1 MRTPRMSRQSI
12 APRLLLSLT
21 LALSLL
27 FATASS
33 VFADGDEGTLP
44 SSGGTIEF
52 ASGVTVKTPDGASSS
67 DVTVTYT
74 ALEEDA
80 IPGEAAEGTALGSL
94 VFTLDAGGATF
105 SQFAEVTIP
114 FSDDDLAAAADG
126 RTDNVGV
133 SSWDAVSGSWIELF
147 PIRDILN
154 NTLTISQQSLGTY
167 AVVVTLP
174 SEDAATPTPTMTTTP
189 VVVTPEEPD
198 PPPTGGFGVSNSL
211 MMGLLLMGALF
222 LMGGGY
228 VLARNRNR

>member
-1 MRTPRMSRQSI
+1 MRTSRFSRQSI

-33 VFADGDEGTLP
+33 VFADGHEGTLP
-44 SSGGTIEF
+44 ASGGTVEF
-52 ASGVTVKTPDGASSS
+52 DSGVTIKTPDGASSS
-67 DVTVTYT
+67 DVTVTYA
-74 ALEEDA
+74 ALEGDA
-80 IPGEAAEGTALGSL
+80 IPGEAAEGTMLGSL

-105 SQFAEVTIP
+105 DQFAEVTIP
-114 FSDDDLAAAADG
+114 FTADDVAAAKDA

-133 SSWDAVSGSWIELF
+133 SSWDEVSGSWIALF

-154 NTLTISQQSLGTY
+154 NTLTVSQQSLGTY
-167 AVVVTLP
+167 AVVITLP
-174 SEDAATPTPTMTTTP
+174 DEPVEEPPEPTPMATETP
-189 VVVTPEEPD
+189 DEPD
-198 PPPTGGFGVSNSL
+198 TPATGGFGVSNSL
-211 MMGLLLMGALF
+211 MMGLALLGALF

>member
-1 MRTPRMSRQSI
+1 MRTPRLSRQSI
-12 APRLLLSLT
+12 GPRILLSLT

-33 VFADGDEGTLP
+33 VFADGHEGTLP

-67 DVTVTYT
+67 DVDVTYT
-74 ALEEDA
+74 ALEGEA
-80 IPGEAAEGTALGSL
+80 VPGEAAEGTMLGSL

-105 SQFAEVTIP
+105 KQFAEVTIP
-114 FSDDDLAAAADG
+114 FSADDIAAAADM
-126 RTDNVGV
+126 RTDNISV
-133 SSWDAVSGSWIELF
+133 SSWDGVSGSWIELY

-174 SEDAATPTPTMTTTP
+174 TEVVEATPTATVAPVATEPPPEPTMA
-189 VVVTPEEPD
+189 E
-198 PPPTGGFGVSNSL
+198 TGGVGVNNSM
-211 MMGLLLMGALF
+211 MMGLALLGMLF

-228 VLARNRNR
+228 VLVRNRR

>member
-33 VFADGDEGTLP
+33 VFADGHEGTLP

-105 SQFAEVTIP
+105 KQFAEVTIP

-174 SEDAATPTPTMTTTP
+174 TGEVEATPTATVAPTEVAP
-189 VVVTPEEPD
+189 VEPD

>member
-33 VFADGDEGTLP
+33 VFADGHEGTLP
-44 SSGGTIEF
+44 ATGGTIEF

-74 ALEEDA
+74 ALEGDDVPGDA
-80 IPGEAAEGTALGSL
+80 PEGMQLGSL
-94 VFTLDAGGATF
+94 VFTLDTGGAVFT
-105 SQFAEVTIP
+105 QLAEVTVP
-114 FSDDDLAAAADG
+114 FTDEDQAAAAGG
-126 RTDNVGV
+126 RTDNVTV
-133 SSWDAVSGSWIELF
+133 LSWEPVSGTWIDTFALL
-147 PIRDILN
+147 DIIN
-154 NTLTISQQSLGTY
+154 NTLTVSSTTLGTY

-174 SEDAATPTPTMTTTP
+174 SDGAATPTPTTPTTP
-189 VVVTPEEPD
+189 TPTVEPT